1 MFSRILINIKHRSN
15 ATLRSWSYQCES
27 IVAQRSRRIQQLFT
41 FYHRVYGSNGLQRLL
56 RSYHK
61 QFEPPL
67 RGIMLSAVGAVGLNI
82 STAIEAAGFNWDKE
96 RLSLKNFDL
105 CRRDLEFLNQLPNN
119 ELCPLCQDKR
129 MKYCYCSVGNKKCK
143 SSKDGQE
150 SMRNC
155 RGPLNLKRDSVP
167 IGNKLIETVSEQLWE
182 PYFSKDEFSVWRRE
196 ERSTMYSYKV
206 YARFDD
212 VSAEDLLHVQTDLEY
227 RRLWDETAIQLK
239 MIEEDPRPNT
249 NSHLIYWEMQWP
261 KLFSNRDYVYCRRFV
276 KDEKLNV
283 MMVCSRGTEHPKY
296 PLYSNKVRV
305 NDYWSLMVIKPYET
319 FSEPGVHYILTYFD
333 DPGLPIPQNIK
344 SWVTQKQMPEFLR
357 KMYLATK
364 QYSYKRSLEMQHI
377 FSISNFHLQSS
388 EYLANESRTSWF
400 KKILRP
406 REPGKE
412 K

>member
-1 MFSRILINIKHRSN
+1 MLGRILINIKHRSN

-82 STAIEAAGFNWDKE
+82 TTAIEAAAFNWEKE

-119 ELCPLCQDKR
+119 ELCPLCRDKQ

-143 SSKDGQE
+143 SSKNGQE

-155 RGPLNLKRDSVP
+155 RIPLNLKRDSVP

-212 VSAEDLLHVQTDLEY
+212 ISAEELLHVQTDLEY

-239 MIEEDPRPNT
+239 MIEEDPRPNS
-249 NSHLIYWEMQWP
+249 NSHVIYWEMQWP

-305 NDYWSLMVIKPYET
+305 NDYWSLMVIKPYES
-319 FSEPGVHYILTYFD
+319 FNEPGVHYILTYFD

-400 KKILRP
+400 RKILRT

>member
-1 MFSRILINIKHRSN
+1 MLGRILINIKHRSN

-82 STAIEAAGFNWDKE
+82 TTAIEAAGFNWEKE

-119 ELCPLCQDKR
+119 ELCPLCRDKQ
-129 MKYCYCSVGNKKCK
+129 MNYCYCSVGNKKCK
-143 SSKDGQE
+143 SSKNGQE

-155 RGPLNLKRDSVP
+155 RVPLNLKRDSVP

-212 VSAEDLLHVQTDLEY
+212 ISAEELLHVQTDLEY

-239 MIEEDPRPNT
+239 MIEEDPRPNS
-249 NSHLIYWEMQWP
+249 NSHVIYWEMQWP

-305 NDYWSLMVIKPYET
+305 NDYWSLMVIKPYES
-319 FSEPGVHYILTYFD
+319 FNEPGVHYILTYFD

-400 KKILRP
+400 RKILRT

>member
-41 FYHRVYGSNGLQRLL
+41 FYHRVYGSNGLQRLF

-119 ELCPLCQDKR
+119 ELCPLCQDKH

-167 IGNKLIETVSEQLWE
+167 VGNKLIETVSEQLWE

-400 KKILRP
+400 KKILRT
-406 REPGKE
+406 REPGRE